1 MNTQNDG
8 GPAFPHTFSTG
19 QSCEDFAGMSLR
31 AWLAGKAMQG
41 DWAQGEGFAT
51 DTPDALFM
59 KRSLAY
65 LRAADALIAALES
78 KP

>member
-1 MNTQNDG
+1 MSKHHDG
-8 GPAFPHTFSTG
+8 GHAFPIAMNLGFSG
-19 QSCEDFAGMSLR
+19 YYGMSLR

-41 DWAQGEGFAT
+41 DWAQGEGFAP
-51 DTPDALFM
+51 DTSDELFM

-65 LRAADALIAALES
+65 VRAADSLIAALNA